1 MSVEV
6 PKSQH
11 KYVIGHRGST
21 IAEILQTTGVSV
33 EMPPNDSTTGTI
45 TLRGPHEKLGLG
57 GYLCIF
63 RNGGWEEIC
72 FTKTKVPF
80 TFYVLYNCYLMMSWV
95 EICSKL

>member
-1 MSVEV
+1 VSVEV

-11 KYVIGHRGST
+11 KYVIGPRGST

-45 TLRGPHEKLGLG
+45 TLRGPHDKLGLG

-63 RNGGWEEIC
+63 RN
-72 FTKTKVPF
+72 KVLPIPNE
-80 TFYVLYNCYLMMSWV
+80 NCSTVSVQVQDLD
-95 EICSKL
+95 KR